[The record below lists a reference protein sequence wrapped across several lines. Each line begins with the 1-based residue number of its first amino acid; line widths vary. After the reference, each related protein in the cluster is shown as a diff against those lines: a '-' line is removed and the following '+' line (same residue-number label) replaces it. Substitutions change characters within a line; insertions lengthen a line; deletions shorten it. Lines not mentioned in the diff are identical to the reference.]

1 MTNRSLALVLL
12 LALAGC
18 ARKEP
23 SPEFTRASER
33 FNKLYAKELDDAY
46 LDPGMNEV
54 EALLAKVS
62 PDSLDAAAAADLL
75 KRIRENRARLELA
88 SKERETAL
96 AEARTPPSYSG
107 RSVSPP
113 PAQPTPTSGQR
124 PPPPPPVDAGPAT
137 APSAGM
143 TTRDFNRMFG
153 DCFEPAGPVEVN
165 GRGTRDSFTMLDT
178 SRCRS
183 LLPGMVNSVVLADSQ
198 TVLGVVPKTALT
210 RVPVDGGAPPA
221 PPDAGG

>member
-1 MTNRSLALVLL
+1 VTNRSLALVLL

-75 KRIRENRARLELA
+75 KRIRENRARMEQA

-113 PAQPTPTSGQR
+113 PAPPTPTSGQR
-124 PPPPPPVDAGPAT
+124 PPPPPPVDGGPAT

-143 TTRDFNRMFG
+143 STRDFNRMFG

-165 GRGTRDSFTMLDT
+165 GRGTRDSFTMVDT

-183 LLPGMVNSVVLADSQ
+183 LLPGMANSVVLADSQ

-210 RVPVDGGAPPA
+210 RVVVDGGAPPA

>member
-1 MTNRSLALVLL
+1 MTTRSLALVLL

-46 LDPGMNEV
+46 LDPAMREV
-54 EALLAKVS
+54 EALLEKVP
-62 PDSLDAAAAADLL
+62 PDSLDAAAAAQLL
-75 KRIRENRARLELA
+75 SRIRENRARLDQA
-88 SKERETAL
+88 SKERDTAL
-96 AEARTPPSYSG
+96 AEARTPPTFSG

-113 PAQPTPTSGQR
+113 PPPAPGQR
-124 PPPPPPVDAGPAT
+124 PAAAPAPDAGPPP

-153 DCFEPAGPVEVN
+153 ECFEPAGPVEVA
-165 GRGTRDSFTMLDT
+165 GRGTRDSFTLVDT
-178 SRCRS
+178 NRCRTQ
-183 LLPGMVNSVVLADSQ
+183 LPGMVNSVVLADGE
-198 TVLGVVPKTALT
+198 TVLGVVPKTALQ
-210 RVPVDGGAPPA
+210 RVPADAGTPA